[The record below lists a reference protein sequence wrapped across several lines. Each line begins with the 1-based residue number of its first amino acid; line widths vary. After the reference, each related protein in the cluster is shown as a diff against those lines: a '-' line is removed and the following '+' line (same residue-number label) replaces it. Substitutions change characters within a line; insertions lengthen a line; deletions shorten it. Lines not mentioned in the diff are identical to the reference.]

1 MKNERGAQILPHFR
15 RYIIA
20 GILTVIPIWLTVV
33 VFDFIL
39 RQLSAI
45 GAPWVRA
52 LSRTLQ
58 VVAPNVSQ
66 WLLDPWFQSA
76 VAVLLTLVAV
86 YLLGWAATQVLGRR
100 LLSLFDSIMERIPMV
115 QTVYGSTKK
124 LVAALQKKPDNLQR
138 VVLIN
143 FPTENMK
150 TVGLVTRVFRDADTG
165 RELAAV
171 YVPTTPNPTSG
182 YLEIVPVENLVSTD
196 WTVDEAMTFVISG
209 GSVAPD
215 RINYTHGVGA
225 VPGTDG
231 GPAARK

>member
-1 MKNERGAQILPHFR
+1 MSSEGGSRILPHFR

-33 VFDFIL
+33 VFEFIL

-45 GAPWVRA
+45 GSPWVRA

-58 VVAPNVSQ
+58 VVAPNLSR

-76 VAVLLTLVAV
+76 VAVLLTLMAL

-100 LLSLFDSIMERIPMV
+100 LLALFDSIMERIPMV

-124 LVAALQKKPDNLQR
+124 LLASLQKKPDKLQR
-138 VVLIN
+138 VVLVN

-196 WTVDEAMTFVISG
+196 WTVDEATTFVISG
-209 GSVAPD
+209 GAVAPD
-215 RINYTHGVGA
+215 RINYTHGVGS
-225 VPGTDG
+225 VPGADG
-231 GPAARK
+231 EQTAKK